1 MQKSVIVLTE
11 ETETRSRYHKYFTRL
26 VHGRVI
32 ASVLRSCVLAI
43 HRLVSEPATV
53 HMPPRIIRLNV
64 GGYVVQTA
72 ASTLTSGSAYFARL
86 LSSEF
91 TDLDAESNEAFVDRD
106 GRYFPYILGYLRSGA
121 VELPAPPLTVDALL
135 AEAEY
140 FAIDALVEALRVA
153 SAPAEVHIGRP
164 LKADGQGMYVWKDA
178 EIPGFIEAVCFTES
192 SDEQHEYERL
202 GLTRPGQAE
211 GGGRNPNFGRYAETG
226 KMYGSLIYSRG
237 PCARENLIALRNMPQ
252 PLPNIW
258 RDSGDASTIIA
269 FFMQIRLVPLTA
281 KDGPCL

>member
-1 MQKSVIVLTE
+1 MLAFARSLTPDQGP
-11 ETETRSRYHKYFTRL
+11 
-26 VHGRVI
+26 V
-32 ASVLRSCVLAI
+32 
-43 HRLVSEPATV
+43 TV

-91 TDLDAESNEAFVDRD
+91 TDLDAESNEAFIDRD

-269 FFMQIRLVPLTA
+269 FFMQVRRVPLTA

>member
-1 MQKSVIVLTE
+1 M
-11 ETETRSRYHKYFTRL
+11 
-26 VHGRVI
+26 
-32 ASVLRSCVLAI
+32 
-43 HRLVSEPATV
+43 TV

-91 TDLDAESNEAFVDRD
+91 TDLDAESNEAFIDRD

-140 FAIDALVEALRVA
+140 FAIDALVEALREA
-153 SAPAEVHIGRP
+153 SVPEVHIGRP

-178 EIPGFIEAVCFTES
+178 EIPGFIEAVCFNETP
-192 SDEQHEYERL
+192 DEQHEYERL
-202 GLTRPGQAE
+202 GLPRSGEAAAAR
-211 GGGRNPNFGRYAETG
+211 GSANFGRYVETG

-269 FFMQIRLVPLTA
+269 FFMQVCRAKLMATDGQRWQMLVN
-281 KDGPCL
+281 DCR